1 MRLYTANTRQRENT
15 VRYPHEAEI
24 KTFADL
30 QQAARTDHVFSKMR
44 NNYRSAANFME
55 TDCIVVDLDNTH
67 SEDPNEWKTINDIV
81 DALPAVHFYYVQ
93 SRNYL
98 KIKIK
103 DGKPQ
108 EPREKFHLYF
118 PLSAPIKD
126 REKAKRAI
134 EAASATVDAEL
145 GTKDLLDPGAAKPD
159 QQMYGVEDPQ
169 GGEITGE
176 LCLDEYLR
184 QPDVKKVWK
193 KALAEKESA
202 ATAGDQ
208 QQENGLEW
216 IGEAEQRRSIN
227 WLLEWAQN
235 NHVDLGK
242 QYSIPSEP
250 HKDGI
255 AYPIQCP
262 WCAEHTEYGGP
273 KETVLIV
280 DRGGK
285 LNYLC
290 RHAHCKGRGWAD
302 YKKRIEAEFDF
313 SQDPGPVQTDKTPE
327 EYLNETAA
335 AAVGGFMTDKANHPE
350 PIPTGWRALDDILG
364 GGLFPGLYALGAQ
377 SSFGKTTFAEQLA
390 VRLSE
395 TGHDVLFFSLEMARY
410 ELIARGIS
418 RLTAC
423 LECGKKGYTTV
434 ASAVNEK
441 NKHPLQ
447 NARTAV
453 DMINPQTFLH
463 LNHDQQQLVT
473 EAAALYRE
481 RTRHLWIIA
490 EDEDGQH
497 TRLNVEAI
505 NRRVEEHNAITG
517 AYPVVF
523 VDYLQI
529 IAGSDQKTD
538 KANMDDIITR
548 LRKMSRGKYPVVVVS
563 SFNRNNYYTEA
574 SMAAFKE
581 SGSIEYSADVLL
593 ALEPR
598 NMNDNTTPTATAKN
612 KDAVK
617 DTTNM
622 ETWPVQLSVLKNRL
636 GRRDV
641 AVNFDYTAKF
651 NIYEEVG
658 RAERKRKEKDSEKK
672 PTAYAALIKEV
683 RDLRIDLMDMT
694 TAVFARTNPG
704 QLRVDPEDTDLD
716 DDFG

>member
-1 MRLYTANTRQRENT
+1 LYYASLGWEVFPIKPRTKRDFYRYTEYPNTELPLEEERRNYSWKYQARSDPARVRRFWTDHPGANIGCATGQRSGGLYVLDLDKAKEGKAAGEPHFMKYINAHNAQEDIDTPRSITGSGGVQLFFRSAEKMGSTAAETYKGYGVDTRGDGGFVVLPPSTHPCGKNYEWYPLYDPDETPAREMTDTIKEYYRGEKAPQKTGPDPQQRECFMLPDHIGEGSRT
-15 VRYPHEAEI
+15 DTLVRYIGSLCGRCPKLGEDEI
-24 KTFADL
+24 K
-30 QQAARTDHVFSKMR
+30 V
-44 NNYRSAANFME
+44 
-55 TDCIVVDLDNTH
+55 IVR
-67 SEDPNEWKTINDIV
+67 EINST
-81 DALPAVHFYYVQ
+81 LCTP
-93 SRNYL
+93 
-98 KIKIK
+98 
-103 DGKPQ
+103 
-108 EPREKFHLYF
+108 
-118 PLSAPIKD
+118 PLSD
-126 REKAKRAI
+126 RELQREVFPAI
-134 EAASATVDAEL
+134 HKFKISADFAQ
-145 GTKDLLDPGAAKPD
+145 DDP
-159 QQMYGVEDPQ
+159 E
-169 GGEITGE
+169 
-176 LCLDEYLR
+176 
-184 QPDVKKVWK
+184 
-193 KALAEKESA
+193 
-202 ATAGDQ
+202 
-208 QQENGLEW
+208 
-216 IGEAEQRRSIN
+216 
-227 WLLEWAQN
+227 
-235 NHVDLGK
+235 
-242 QYSIPSEP
+242 
-250 HKDGI
+250 
-255 AYPIQCP
+255 
-262 WCAEHTEYGGP
+262 
-273 KETVLIV
+273 
-280 DRGGK
+280 
-285 LNYLC
+285 
-290 RHAHCKGRGWAD
+290 
-302 YKKRIEAEFDF
+302 
-313 SQDPGPVQTDKTPE
+313 PVQTDKTPE

-335 AAVGGFMTDKANHPE
+335 AAVGGFMTNKANHPE

-364 GGLFPGLYALGAQ
+364 GGLYPGLYALGAQ

-441 NKHPLQ
+441 NKRPLQ

-481 RTRHLWIIA
+481 RTRHMWILA

-538 KANMDDIITR
+538 KANIDDIITR

-641 AVNFDYTAKF
+641 AINFDYTAKF

-658 RAERKRKEKDSEKK
+658 RAERQRKEKNSEKK

-683 RDLRIDLMDMT
+683 RDLRIDLMDAT
-694 TAVFARTNPG
+694 TAMFMRTNPG
-704 QLRVDPEDTDLD
+704 APGTDPQDE
-716 DDFG
+716 

>member
-1 MRLYTANTRQRENT
+1 MPLPLPKADAPRMEWALYYASLGWEVFPIKPRTKRDFYRYAEYPNTELPPEEERRNYSWKYQASKDPERVRKFWKQHPDANIGCATGQRSGGLYVIDLDKAKEGKAAGEPHFMDYVNAHKAQEDIDTPRSITGSGGAQLFFRSAEKMGSTAAETYTGYGVDTRGDGGFVVLPPSTHPCGKNYEWYPLYDPDETPVREMSDTIKTYYRGEKAQQKTAGEDQLQKERFMLPDHIGEGSRTDTLVRYIGSLCGRCPKLGEDEIKVILREINSTACTPPLTERELQRE
-15 VRYPHEAEI
+15 
-24 KTFADL
+24 
-30 QQAARTDHVFSKMR
+30 VF
-44 NNYRSAANFME
+44 
-55 TDCIVVDLDNTH
+55 
-67 SEDPNEWKTINDIV
+67 
-81 DALPAVHFYYVQ
+81 PAVHKF
-93 SRNYL
+93 
-98 KIKIK
+98 KI
-103 DGKPQ
+103 
-108 EPREKFHLYF
+108 
-118 PLSAPIKD
+118 SAD
-126 REKAKRAI
+126 FA
-134 EAASATVDAEL
+134 
-145 GTKDLLDPGAAKPD
+145 
-159 QQMYGVEDPQ
+159 QEDP
-169 GGEITGE
+169 E
-176 LCLDEYLR
+176 
-184 QPDVKKVWK
+184 
-193 KALAEKESA
+193 
-202 ATAGDQ
+202 
-208 QQENGLEW
+208 
-216 IGEAEQRRSIN
+216 
-227 WLLEWAQN
+227 
-235 NHVDLGK
+235 
-242 QYSIPSEP
+242 
-250 HKDGI
+250 
-255 AYPIQCP
+255 
-262 WCAEHTEYGGP
+262 
-273 KETVLIV
+273 
-280 DRGGK
+280 
-285 LNYLC
+285 
-290 RHAHCKGRGWAD
+290 
-302 YKKRIEAEFDF
+302 
-313 SQDPGPVQTDKTPE
+313 PVQTDKTPE

-350 PIPTGWRALDDILG
+350 PTPTGWRALDDILG

-490 EDEDGQH
+490 EGEDGQH

-505 NRRVEEHNAITG
+505 NRRVEEHKAITG

-641 AVNFDYTAKF
+641 AINFDYTAKF

-658 RAERKRKEKDSEKK
+658 RAKRQRKEKDSEKK

-683 RDLRIDLMDMT
+683 RDLRVDLMDVT
-694 TAVFARTNPG
+694 TAIFARTNPG
-704 QLRVDPEDTDLD
+704 QPPTDPLED
-716 DDFG
+716 F